1 MMNETNEKTA
11 LVPSVGADERQP
23 IQTNSENSIP
33 ASEPKINDQIEN
45 SEESLEEMYRRMRRL
60 NDPAYLPTVTMQE
73 LYENVYQSRPLII
86 DGLLYSGTYLFA
98 GAPKV
103 GKSFFMAQLAY
114 HISTGEKLWDYEVHQ
129 GTVLYLALEDDY
141 QRLQER
147 MFRMFGVEG
156 TDKLHF
162 AVYAKQLGNGLDEQ
176 LERFVKEH
184 PDTKLIIIDTLQK
197 VRELGGETYSYADD
211 YQIVGKL
218 KQFAD
223 RKGVCML
230 VVHHTRKTPAGDKF
244 EMISGTTGLLGC
256 ADGAFVLQKEKR
268 TDSAAVLDV
277 VGRDQPDQRIHLV
290 RDEERLIW
298 CFDHADRELWIE
310 PPDSMLE
317 AIGKLLTLDRP
328 VWQGS
333 ATELIAALG
342 MDIQPNALTKK
353 LNVKASKLWN
363 DFNIQYKNEHTR
375 NGSRIILTLAE
386 VAV

>member
-1 MMNETNEKTA
+1 MTIETKEKTA
-11 LVPSVGADERQP
+11 LATSVGADERQS
-23 IQTNSENSIP
+23 IQNTNNIITTSDAEFNDLNENS
-33 ASEPKINDQIEN
+33 SET
-45 SEESLEEMYRRMRRL
+45 LEEMYRKMMRL

-73 LYENVYQSRPLII
+73 LYEKVYQSRPPVI

-114 HISTGEKLWDYEVHQ
+114 HISTGEKLWEYDVHP

-147 MFRMFGVEG
+147 MYRMFGVEG

-176 LERFVKEH
+176 LERFVQEH

-197 VRELGGETYSYADD
+197 IRELGGEAYSYADD
-211 YQIVGKL
+211 YQIVGRL

-223 RKGVCML
+223 KQGVCLL

-268 TDSAAVLDV
+268 TDNTAVLDV
-277 VGRDQPDQRIHLV
+277 VGRDQPDQKIYLV
-290 RDEERLIW
+290 RNEERLIW
-298 CFDHADRELWIE
+298 CFDHADRDLWKE
-310 PPDSMLE
+310 PPDPLLE
-317 AIGKLLTLDRP
+317 AIAKMLTAENP
-328 VWQGS
+328 MWQGS
-333 ATELIAALG
+333 ATELITLLG
-342 MDIQPNALTKK
+342 VDVQPNALTKK
-353 LNVKASKLWN
+353 LNVKSGKLWN
-363 DFNIQYKNEHTR
+363 DFNIEYKNEHTR
-375 NGSRIILTLAE
+375 SGSRISLTLAE
-386 VAV
+386 TTA

>member
-1 MMNETNEKTA
+1 MTIEAKEKTA
-11 LVPSVGADERQP
+11 LATSVGADERQS
-23 IQTNSENSIP
+23 IQNTDNIIPTSDAEFNDLNENS
-33 ASEPKINDQIEN
+33 SET
-45 SEESLEEMYRRMRRL
+45 LEEMYRKMMRL
-60 NDPAYLPTVTMQE
+60 NDPAHLPTVTMQE
-73 LYENVYQSRPLII
+73 LYEKVYQSRPPVI

-114 HISTGEKLWDYEVHQ
+114 HISTGEKLWEYEVHP

-147 MFRMFGVEG
+147 MYRMFGVEG
-156 TDKLHF
+156 TNKLHF

-176 LERFVKEH
+176 LERFVQEH

-197 VRELGGETYSYADD
+197 IRELGGEAYSYADD
-211 YQIVGKL
+211 YQIVGRL

-223 RKGVCML
+223 KQGVCLL

-268 TDSAAVLDV
+268 TDNTAVLDV
-277 VGRDQPDQRIHLV
+277 VGRDQPDQKIYLV

-298 CFDHADRELWIE
+298 CFDHADRDLWKE
-310 PPDSMLE
+310 PPDPLLE
-317 AIGKLLTLDRP
+317 AIAKMLTAENP
-328 VWQGS
+328 MWQGS
-333 ATELIAALG
+333 ATELITLLG
-342 MDIQPNALTKK
+342 VDVQPNALTKK
-353 LNVKASKLWN
+353 LNVKSGKLWN
-363 DFNIQYKNEHTR
+363 DFNIEYKNEHTR
-375 NGSRIILTLAE
+375 SGSRISLTLSETTA
-386 VAV
+386 

>member
-1 MMNETNEKTA
+1 MTVETKEKTA
-11 LVPSVGADERQP
+11 LATSVGADERQS
-23 IQTNSENSIP
+23 IQNTNNIIPTSDAEFNDLNENS
-33 ASEPKINDQIEN
+33 SET
-45 SEESLEEMYRRMRRL
+45 LEEMYRKMMRL

-73 LYENVYQSRPLII
+73 LYEKVYQSRPPVI

-114 HISTGEKLWDYEVHQ
+114 HISTGEKLWEYEVHP

-147 MFRMFGVEG
+147 MYRMFGVEG

-176 LERFVKEH
+176 LERFVQEH

-197 VRELGGETYSYADD
+197 IRELGGEAYSYADD
-211 YQIVGKL
+211 YQIVGRL

-223 RKGVCML
+223 KQGICLL

-268 TDSAAVLDV
+268 TDNTAVLDV
-277 VGRDQPDQRIHLV
+277 VGRDQPDQKIYLV

-298 CFDHADRELWIE
+298 CFDHADRDLWKE
-310 PPDSMLE
+310 PPDPLLE
-317 AIGKLLTLDRP
+317 AIAKMLTAENP
-328 VWQGS
+328 MWQGS
-333 ATELIAALG
+333 ATELITLLG
-342 MDIQPNALTKK
+342 MDVQPNALTKK
-353 LNVKASKLWN
+353 LNVKSGKLWN
-363 DFNIQYKNEHTR
+363 DFNIEYKNEHTR
-375 NGSRIILTLAE
+375 SGSRISLTLSETTA
-386 VAV
+386 

>member
-1 MMNETNEKTA
+1 MTIETKEKTA
-11 LVPSVGADERQP
+11 LATSVGADERQS
-23 IQTNSENSIP
+23 IQNTDNIIPTSDAEFNDLNENS
-33 ASEPKINDQIEN
+33 SET
-45 SEESLEEMYRRMRRL
+45 LEEMYRKMMRL

-73 LYENVYQSRPLII
+73 LYEKVYQSRPPVI

-114 HISTGEKLWDYEVHQ
+114 HISTGEKLWEYEVHP

-147 MFRMFGVEG
+147 MYRMFGVEG

-176 LERFVKEH
+176 LERFVQEH

-197 VRELGGETYSYADD
+197 IRELGGEAYSYADD
-211 YQIVGKL
+211 YQIVGRL

-223 RKGVCML
+223 KQGVCLL

-268 TDSAAVLDV
+268 TDNTAVLDV
-277 VGRDQPDQRIHLV
+277 VGRDQPDQKIYLV

-298 CFDHADRELWIE
+298 CFDHADRDLWKE
-310 PPDSMLE
+310 PPDPLLE
-317 AIGKLLTLDRP
+317 AIAKMLTAENP
-328 VWQGS
+328 MWQGS
-333 ATELIAALG
+333 ATELITMLG
-342 MDIQPNALTKK
+342 VDVQPNALTKK
-353 LNVKASKLWN
+353 LNVKSGKLWN
-363 DFNIQYKNEHTR
+363 DFNIEYKNEHTR
-375 NGSRIILTLAE
+375 SGSRISLTLAE
-386 VAV
+386 TTA

>member
-1 MMNETNEKTA
+1 MMIDANEKTA
-11 LVPSVGADERQP
+11 LVSSVGADERQS

-33 ASEPKINDQIEN
+33 TSEMKINDQNEN

-60 NDPAYLPTVTMQE
+60 NDPAYLPTITMQE
-73 LYENVYQSRPLII
+73 LYENVYQSRPPII

-176 LERFVKEH
+176 LERFVKEN

-197 VRELGGETYSYADD
+197 VRELGGEAYSYADD

-218 KQFAD
+218 KQFSD

-298 CFDHADRELWIE
+298 CFDHADRELWVE

-317 AIGKLLTLDRP
+317 AIGKLLTIERP

-363 DFNIQYKNEHTR
+363 EFNIQYKNEHTR
-375 NGSRIILTLAE
+375 NGSRIILTLSE
-386 VAV
+386 AVV

>member
-1 MMNETNEKTA
+1 MTIETKEKTA
-11 LVPSVGADERQP
+11 LATSVGADERQS
-23 IQTNSENSIP
+23 IQNTDNIIPTSDAEFNDLNENS
-33 ASEPKINDQIEN
+33 SET
-45 SEESLEEMYRRMRRL
+45 LEEMYRKMMRL

-73 LYENVYQSRPLII
+73 LYEKVYQSRPPVI

-114 HISTGEKLWDYEVHQ
+114 HISTGEKLWEYEVHP

-147 MFRMFGVEG
+147 MYRMFGVEG

-176 LERFVKEH
+176 LERFVQEH

-197 VRELGGETYSYADD
+197 IRELGGEAYSYADD
-211 YQIVGKL
+211 YQIVGRL

-223 RKGVCML
+223 KQGVCLL

-268 TDSAAVLDV
+268 TDNTAVLDV
-277 VGRDQPDQRIHLV
+277 VGRDQPDQKIYLV

-298 CFDHADRELWIE
+298 CFDHADRDLWKE
-310 PPDSMLE
+310 PPDPLLE
-317 AIGKLLTLDRP
+317 AIAKMLTAENP
-328 VWQGS
+328 MWQGS
-333 ATELIAALG
+333 ATELITLLG
-342 MDIQPNALTKK
+342 VDVQPNALTKK
-353 LNVKASKLWN
+353 LNVKSGKLWN
-363 DFNIQYKNEHTR
+363 DFNIEYKNEHTR
-375 NGSRIILTLAE
+375 SGSRISLTLAE
-386 VAV
+386 TTA